1 MIYNETMLGM
11 VYSRKLED
19 KVMVDKYIID
29 AMWDD
34 SPVDVSTEV
43 NFIWSIANKLRGTYQ
58 SDKYKDVIIPMVIIR
73 RFECALAP
81 TKQKVVDMYNANP
94 NYPAK
99 AMYRISGFQFYN
111 TSEFDLAEL
120 VNDAD
125 HLAAN
130 FKAYLQSFSPNVQE
144 IIVSAEKGLDFYKQI
159 DKMDKNNRLLSVVKA
174 FSELD
179 LNPRTIDNVKMGY
192 IFEDLIR
199 KFSEN
204 AEAGDHYTGR
214 DIIKLMVNIL
224 LAEGCD
230 DIFDDGKVITVLDQA
245 CGTGGMLST
254 SYNFIKRYNPTADVR
269 LFGQEVNPESYAI
282 CLAEMLIKG
291 QNAENICYQ
300 DTMKADRFK
309 NTKMRFVIENPPFGT
324 PWGGKDAAEGVED
337 AVNEEYKKGFDGR
350 WGAGLPGSGDM
361 QMLFLQSA
369 IDKMDDNLGRA
380 AIIEN
385 GSPLFSGGTAS
396 GESQIRRYLLE
407 NDLIEAIIALP
418 TDLFYNTGIATYIWV
433 LSKNKRNERKR
444 KIQLI
449 DASSFYKKLRKAL
462 GDKKNEISPEDRS
475 NITKL
480 YAEFAEN
487 EYCKIYDNTEFIYRE
502 YAVMQPLQRSYA
514 VNKERIQNMLS
525 KGSLSNLYDEAKVAE
540 LENAEE
546 LTGKELKKLENYQN
560 NKPVYDSI
568 LEALNS
574 AVSEKIYLSDKEF
587 MPALTNILS
596 GVTTDKKLLEKIA
609 DGLSI
614 MDKNAEIHR
623 DKKGNIIY
631 DKETKDT
638 EIVKYEESIEEY
650 MAREVLPHVP
660 DAQWFFEE
668 DLSKKKPIVK
678 TGAEIP
684 FTRYFYKYQKP
695 KPSEEL
701 EKNFLELEKSVSER
715 IARLFGGEN

>member
-1 MIYNETMLGM
+1 MA
-11 VYSRKLED
+11 D
-19 KVMVDKYIID
+19 KKIID

-34 SPVDVSTEV
+34 SPIDVSTEV

-73 RFECALAP
+73 RFECALEP
-81 TKQKVVDMYNANP
+81 TKAKVVEMFKANP

-99 AMYRISGFQFYN
+99 AMYRLSGFQFYN
-111 TSEFDLAEL
+111 TSEYDLAEL
-120 VNDAD
+120 VNDSD

-130 FKAYLQSFSPNVQE
+130 FKAYIQGFSANIQD
-144 IIVSAEKGLDFYKQI
+144 IIRSLDFDKQI

-192 IFEDLIR
+192 IFEELIR

-269 LFGQEVNPESYAI
+269 LFGQEINPESYAI
-282 CLAEMLIKG
+282 CLAEMMIKG

-309 NTKMRFVIENPPFGT
+309 GTKMRFVIENPPFGT
-324 PWGGKDAAEGVED
+324 PWGGKDAAEGVET
-337 AVNEEYKKGFDGR
+337 AVKDEYKKGFDGR

-369 IDKMDDNLGRA
+369 INKMDDNFGRA

-396 GESQIRRYLLE
+396 GESQIRRWMLE

-418 TDLFYNTGIATYIWV
+418 IDLFYNTGIATYIWV
-433 LSKNKRNERKR
+433 LSKNKRPERKG

-449 DASSFYKKLRKAL
+449 DASGFFKKLRKAL
-462 GDKKNEISPEDRS
+462 GDKKNEISPEDRTT
-475 NITKL
+475 ITKL
-480 YAEFAEN
+480 YADFAEN
-487 EYCKIYDNTEFIYRE
+487 EYCKIYPNQEFICRE
-502 YAVMQPLQRSYA
+502 YVVMQPLQRSYA
-514 VNKERIQNMLS
+514 ITVERIEAMLS
-525 KGSLSNLYDEAKVAE
+525 KGALSSLYDQAKVDE

-546 LTGKELKKLENYQN
+546 LTGKELKKLEAYQN
-560 NKPVYDSI
+560 NQTVY
-568 LEALNS
+568 EAIVAALSDAIS
-574 AVSEKIYLSDKEF
+574 AQVYLSPAAF
-587 MPALTNILS
+587 MPVLTKVLAN
-596 GVTTDKKLLEKIA
+596 VTADKKLLEKIA
-609 DGLSI
+609 DGLSV
-614 MDKNAEIHR
+614 MDKSAEIQR
-623 DKKGNIIY
+623 DRKGNVLY
-631 DKETKDT
+631 DKETKDI
-638 EIVKYEESIEEY
+638 EIVKWDESIEDY
-650 MAREVLPHVP
+650 MAREVLPHIP
-660 DAQWFFEE
+660 DAKAFFEE
-668 DLSKKKPIVK
+668 DLSKKKPVIK

-684 FTRYFYKYQKP
+684 FTRYFYKYQQP
-695 KPSEEL
+695 VPSEEL
-701 EKNFLELEKSVSER
+701 EAKFLELELSVSER
-715 IARLFGGEN
+715 VAKLFE

>member
-1 MIYNETMLGM
+1 MA
-11 VYSRKLED
+11 D
-19 KVMVDKYIID
+19 KKIID

-34 SPVDVSTEV
+34 SPIDVSTEV

-81 TKQKVVDMYNANP
+81 TKAKVVEQFKANP

-99 AMYRISGFQFYN
+99 AMYRLSGYQFYN
-111 TSEFDLAEL
+111 TSEYDLAEL
-120 VNDAD
+120 VNDSD

-130 FKAYLQSFSPNVQE
+130 FKAYIQGFSSNIQD
-144 IIVSAEKGLDFYKQI
+144 IIKSLDFDKQI

-179 LNPRTIDNVKMGY
+179 LNPITIDNVRMGY
-192 IFEDLIR
+192 IFEELIR

-269 LFGQEVNPESYAI
+269 LFGQEINPESYAI
-282 CLAEMLIKG
+282 CLAEMMIKG

-309 NTKMRFVIENPPFGT
+309 GTKMRFVIENPPFGT
-324 PWGGKDAAEGVED
+324 PWGGKDAAEGVET
-337 AVNEEYKKGFDGR
+337 AVLEEHTKGFSGR

-369 IDKMDDNLGRA
+369 IDKMDDNVGRA

-385 GSPLFSGGTAS
+385 GSPLFAGGTAS
-396 GESQIRRYLLE
+396 GESQIRRWMLE
-407 NDLIEAIIALP
+407 NDYIEAIIALP
-418 TDLFYNTGIATYIWV
+418 VDLFYNTGIATYIWV
-433 LSKNKRNERKR
+433 LSKNKRLERKG

-449 DASSFYKKLRKAL
+449 DASGFFKKLRKAL
-462 GDKKNEISPEDRS
+462 GDKKNEISPEDRTA
-475 NITKL
+475 ITKL
-480 YAEFAEN
+480 YADFTEGEF
-487 EYCKIYDNTEFIYRE
+487 CKIYRNEEFIYRE
-502 YAVMQPLQRSYA
+502 YVVMQPLQRSYA
-514 VNKERIQNMLS
+514 ITNDRIDMMLQ
-525 KGSLSNLYDEAKVAE
+525 KGSLSGLYDQAKVEE
-540 LENAEE
+540 LENMEE
-546 LTGKELKKLENYQN
+546 LTGKDLKKLEAFQDNQ
-560 NKPVYDSI
+560 PVY
-568 LEALNS
+568 EAIIATLRD
-574 AVSEKIYLSDKEF
+574 AVGETIYYSPEDF
-587 MPALTNILS
+587 MPVLTATLS
-596 GVTTDKKLLEKIA
+596 LVTADKKLLEKIA
-609 DGLSI
+609 DGLSL
-614 MDKNAEIHR
+614 MDKKAVIQR
-623 DKKGNIIY
+623 DRKGNIIY

-638 EIVKYEESIEEY
+638 ELVKFEEHIDDY
-650 MAREVLPHVP
+650 MAREVLPHIP
-660 DAQWFFEE
+660 DAVAFFEE
-668 DLSKKKPIVK
+668 NLGAKKPVVK

-684 FTRYFYKYQKP
+684 FTRYFYKYQQP
-695 KPSEEL
+695 VASEIL
-701 EKNFLELEKSVSER
+701 ENEFMYLESSLSLKV
-715 IARLFGGEN
+715 AKLFN

>member
-1 MIYNETMLGM
+1 MA
-11 VYSRKLED
+11 
-19 KVMVDKYIID
+19 DKYVID
-29 AMWDD
+29 TMWDD
-34 SPVDVSTEV
+34 SPIDVSTEV

-73 RFECALAP
+73 RFECALKP
-81 TKQKVVDMYNANP
+81 TKQKVVEQFKANP

-99 AMYRISGFQFYN
+99 AMYRIAGFQFYN

-179 LNPRTIDNVKMGY
+179 LNPHTIDNVKMGY

-199 KFSEN
+199 RFSEN

-269 LFGQEVNPESYAI
+269 LFGQEINPESYAI
-282 CLAEMLIKG
+282 CLAEMMIKG

-300 DTMKADRFK
+300 DTMKKDCFEE
-309 NTKMRFVIENPPFGT
+309 TKMRFIIENPPFGT
-324 PWGGKDAAEGVED
+324 PWGGKDAAEGVEN
-337 AVNEEYKKGFDGR
+337 AVNEEYKKGVDGR

-369 IDKMDDNLGRA
+369 IDKMDENVGRA

-385 GSPLFSGGTAS
+385 GSPLFNGSTSS
-396 GESQIRRYLLE
+396 GESQIRRWMLE
-407 NDLIEAIIALP
+407 NDIVEAIIGLP
-418 TDLFYNTGIATYIWV
+418 VDLFYNTGIATYIWV
-433 LSKNKRNERKR
+433 LSKNKRSERKG

-449 DASSFYKKLRKAL
+449 DASSFCHRLRKAL
-462 GDKKNEISPEDRS
+462 GDKRNEISPKDRAE
-475 NITKL
+475 ITKL
-480 YAEFAEN
+480 YADFVEN
-487 EYCKIYDNTEFIYRE
+487 QFSKIYKNEDFIYRE
-502 YAVMQPLQRSYA
+502 YVVMQPLQRSYTIT
-514 VNKERIQNMLS
+514 KDRITTMLS
-525 KGSLSNLYDEAKVAE
+525 KGTLSSLYDEAKVIE
-540 LENAEE
+540 LESSEE
-546 LTGKELKKLENYQN
+546 LTGKELKKLEAYQD
-560 NKPVYDSI
+560 NKSIYDDIIKELYSS
-568 LEALNS
+568 E
-574 AVSEKIYLSDKEF
+574 SEKVYYSPEEF
-587 MPALTNILS
+587 MPVLIKILS
-596 GVTTDKKLLEKIA
+596 AVTTDKKLIDKIA
-609 DGLSI
+609 EGLSI
-614 MDKNAEIHR
+614 MDKNAVIQR

-631 DKETKDT
+631 DKDTKDI
-638 EIVKYEESIEEY
+638 EIVRYEESIEDY
-650 MAREVLPHVP
+650 MEREVLPYVP
-660 DAQWFFEE
+660 DAVAFFEE
-668 DLSKKKPIVK
+668 NLDLKKPVIK

-684 FTRYFYKYQKP
+684 FTRNFYKYQKQI
-695 KPSEEL
+695 PSEEL
-701 EKNFLELEKSVSER
+701 RVKFTKLEMAMSEL
-715 IARLFGGEN
+715 IAELFS

>member
-1 MIYNETMLGM
+1 MAEKQT
-11 VYSRKLED
+11 
-19 KVMVDKYIID
+19 ID

-34 SPVDVSTEV
+34 SPIDVSTEV

-81 TKQKVVDMYNANP
+81 TKQKVVETYKANP

-179 LNPRTIDNVKMGY
+179 LDPRTIDNVKMGY

-199 KFSEN
+199 RFSEN

-269 LFGQEVNPESYAI
+269 LFGQEINPESYAI

-300 DTMKADRFK
+300 DTMKKDRFPE
-309 NTKMRFVIENPPFGT
+309 TKMRFVIENPPFGT

-380 AIIEN
+380 AIIEHGGPLYT
-385 GSPLFSGGTAS
+385 GSTAS
-396 GESQIRRYLLE
+396 GESQIRRWMLE

-418 TDLFYNTGIATYIWV
+418 TDLFYNTPLTTYIWV
-433 LSKNKRNERKR
+433 LSKNKRLERKG
-444 KIQLI
+444 KVQLI
-449 DASSFYKKLRKAL
+449 DASSFFHKLRKGL
-462 GDKKNEISPEDRS
+462 GDKKNEISPEDRKT
-475 NITKL
+475 ITNL
-480 YAEFAEN
+480 YASFEEN
-487 EYCKIYDNTEFIYRE
+487 EFSKVFNNEEFMYRE
-502 YAVMQPLQRSYA
+502 YAIMQPLQRSYSITS
-514 VNKERIQNMLS
+514 ESIESMIQNGALN
-525 KGSLSNLYDEAKVAE
+525 NLYDATKVE
-540 LENAEE
+540 VLENTEE
-546 LTGKELKKLENYQN
+546 LTGKELKKLETYQK
-560 NKPVYDSI
+560 NKPVFDAI
-568 LEALNS
+568 FNALTE
-574 AVSEKIYLSDKEF
+574 AVS
-587 MPALTNILS
+587 
-596 GVTTDKKLLEKIA
+596 
-609 DGLSI
+609 
-614 MDKNAEIHR
+614 
-623 DKKGNIIY
+623 
-631 DKETKDT
+631 DT
-638 EIVKYEESIEEY
+638 VYYS
-650 MAREVLPHVP
+650 
-660 DAQWFFEE
+660 
-668 DLSKKKPIVK
+668 
-678 TGAEIP
+678 
-684 FTRYFYKYQKP
+684 
-695 KPSEEL
+695 
-701 EKNFLELEKSVSER
+701 
-715 IARLFGGEN
+715 

>member
-1 MIYNETMLGM
+1 MA
-11 VYSRKLED
+11 D
-19 KVMVDKYIID
+19 KHIID

-34 SPVDVSTEV
+34 SPIDVSTEV

-81 TKQKVVDMYNANP
+81 TKAKVVEMFKANP

-99 AMYRISGFQFYN
+99 AMYRLSGFQFYN
-111 TSEFDLAEL
+111 TSEYDLAEL
-120 VNDAD
+120 VNDSD

-130 FKAYLQSFSPNVQE
+130 FKAYIQGFSANIQD
-144 IIVSAEKGLDFYKQI
+144 IIRSLDFDKQI

-192 IFEDLIR
+192 IFEELIR

-269 LFGQEVNPESYAI
+269 LFGQEINPESYAI
-282 CLAEMLIKG
+282 CLAEMMIKG

-309 NTKMRFVIENPPFGT
+309 GTKMRFVIENPPFGT
-324 PWGGKDAAEGVED
+324 PWGGKDAAEGVET
-337 AVNEEYKKGFDGR
+337 AVQEEYKKGFDGR
-350 WGAGLPGSGDM
+350 WRAGLPGSGDM

-369 IDKMDDNLGRA
+369 IDKMDDNFGRA

-396 GESQIRRYLLE
+396 GESQIRRWMLE

-418 TDLFYNTGIATYIWV
+418 VDLFYNTGIATYIWV
-433 LSKNKRNERKR
+433 LSKNKRPERKG

-449 DASSFYKKLRKAL
+449 DASSFSKKLRKAL
-462 GDKKNEISPEDRS
+462 GDKKNEISPEDRTA
-475 NITKL
+475 ITKL
-480 YAEFAEN
+480 YADFAEN
-487 EYCKIYDNTEFIYRE
+487 EYCKIYPNQEFIYRE
-502 YAVMQPLQRSYA
+502 YVVMQPLQRSYA
-514 VNKERIQNMLS
+514 ITAERIEAMLS
-525 KGSLSNLYDEAKVAE
+525 KGSLSSLYDQAKVDE

-546 LTGKELKKLENYQN
+546 LTGKELKKLEAYQN
-560 NKPVYDSI
+560 NQPVY
-568 LEALNS
+568 EAIVAALSDAIS
-574 AVSEKIYLSDKEF
+574 AQVYLSPVAF
-587 MPALTNILS
+587 MPVLTKVLTN
-596 GVTTDKKLLEKIA
+596 VTADKKLLEKIA
-609 DGLSI
+609 DGLSV
-614 MDKNAEIHR
+614 MDKSAEIQR
-623 DKKGNIIY
+623 DRKGNVLY

-638 EIVKYEESIEEY
+638 EIVKWDESIEDY
-650 MAREVLPHVP
+650 MAREVLPHIP
-660 DAQWFFEE
+660 DAVAFFEE
-668 DLSKKKPIVK
+668 NLDAKKPVVK

-684 FTRYFYKYQKP
+684 FTRYFYKYQQP
-695 KPSEEL
+695 VPSEEL
-701 EKNFLELEKSVSER
+701 EAKFMELELSVSER
-715 IARLFGGEN
+715 VAKLFE

>member
-1 MIYNETMLGM
+1 MANKQ
-11 VYSRKLED
+11 V
-19 KVMVDKYIID
+19 ID

-81 TKQKVVDMYNANP
+81 TKQKVVEQFKANP
-94 NYPAK
+94 NYPVK

-179 LNPRTIDNVKMGY
+179 LNPRTIDNIKMGY

-199 KFSEN
+199 RFSEN

-224 LAEGCD
+224 LAEACD

-269 LFGQEVNPESYAI
+269 LFGQEINPESYAI
-282 CLAEMLIKG
+282 CLAEMMIKG

-300 DTMKADRFK
+300 DTMKADCFK
-309 NTKMRFVIENPPFGT
+309 DTKMRFVIENPPFGT

-337 AVNEEYKKGFDGR
+337 AVNDEYKKGFDGR

-369 IDKMDDNLGRA
+369 IDKMDDNVGRA
-380 AIIEN
+380 AIIEHGGPLYT
-385 GSPLFSGGTAS
+385 GSTAS
-396 GESQIRRYLLE
+396 GESQIRKWMLE

-418 TDLFYNTGIATYIWV
+418 TDLFYNTPLTTYIWV
-433 LSKNKRNERKR
+433 LSKNKRPERKR
-444 KIQLI
+444 KVQLI
-449 DASSFYKKLRKAL
+449 DASTFYHKLRKGL

-475 NITKL
+475 AITKL
-480 YAEFAEN
+480 YSEFE
-487 EYCKIYDNTEFIYRE
+487 ESEFCKIFDTEEFLYKE
-502 YAVMQPLQRSYA
+502 YVVMQPLQRSYSITDESIETMVQA
-514 VNKERIQNMLS
+514 GTLS
-525 KGSLSNLYDEAKVAE
+525 SLYDASKVAE
-540 LENAEE
+540 LEAAEE
-546 LTGKELKKLENYQN
+546 LTGKELKKLESYQK
-560 NKPVYDSI
+560 NKSLFDAIIDTLGAATSSNVYLSPEDFMPVLSGI
-568 LEALNS
+568 LE
-574 AVSEKIYLSDKEF
+574 
-587 MPALTNILS
+587 
-596 GVTTDKKLLEKIA
+596 GVTTEKKLLEKIA
-609 DGLSI
+609 DGLSV
-614 MDKNAEIHR
+614 MDKNAVIQR
-623 DKKGNIIY
+623 DRKGNIIY
-631 DKETKDT
+631 DKASKDI
-638 EIVKYEESIEEY
+638 EYVKYRESIEDY
-650 MAREVLPHVP
+650 MQREVLPYIP
-660 DAQWFFEE
+660 DAKAFFEE
-668 DLSKKKPIVK
+668 KLDVKKPVIK
-678 TGAEIP
+678 TGAEIA
-684 FTRYFYKYQKP
+684 FTRYFYKYQNP
-695 KPSEEL
+695 TPSDEL
-701 EKNFLELEKSVSER
+701 EKKFVELEKTTSER
-715 IARLFGGEN
+715 IARLFKGE

>member
-1 MIYNETMLGM
+1 MAEKQT
-11 VYSRKLED
+11 
-19 KVMVDKYIID
+19 ID

-81 TKQKVVDMYNANP
+81 TKQKVVDQFKANP
-94 NYPAK
+94 AYPAK
-99 AMYRISGFQFYN
+99 AMYRVSGYQFYN

-130 FKAYLQSFSPNVQE
+130 FKSYIQGFSANIQD
-144 IIVSAEKGLDFYKQI
+144 IIKSLDFDKQI

-179 LNPRTIDNVKMGY
+179 LNPVSIDNVKMGY

-199 KFSEN
+199 RFSEN

-254 SYNFIKRYNPTADVR
+254 SYNFIKRYNPSADVR
-269 LFGQEVNPESYAI
+269 LFGQEINPESYAI
-282 CLAEMLIKG
+282 CLAEMMIKG

-309 NTKMRFVIENPPFGT
+309 GTKMRFVIENPPFGT
-324 PWGGKDAAEGVED
+324 PWGGKDAAEGVEQ
-337 AVNEEYKKGFDGR
+337 AVNDEYTKGFDGR

-369 IDKMDDNLGRA
+369 IDKMDDNFGRA

-396 GESQIRRYLLE
+396 GESQIRRWMLE

-418 TDLFYNTGIATYIWV
+418 TDLFYNAGIATYIWV
-433 LSKNKRNERKR
+433 LSKNKRCERKG

-449 DASSFYKKLRKAL
+449 NASEFSSKLRKAL
-462 GDKKNEISPEDRS
+462 GNKRNEISAENRLE
-475 NITKL
+475 ITKL
-480 YAEFAEN
+480 YADFAEN
-487 EYCKIYDNTEFIYRE
+487 EYCKIYKNEEFIYRE
-502 YAVMQPLQRSYA
+502 YTVMQPLQRSYA
-514 VNKERIQNMLS
+514 ITGERIEAMLS
-525 KGSLSNLYDEAKVAE
+525 KGSLSSLYDQAKVDE
-540 LENAEE
+540 LENMEE
-546 LTGKELKKLENYQN
+546 LSGKDLKKLENYQN
-560 NKPVYDSI
+560 NQVVYESIIAALQAAVSGQVYDSPK
-568 LEALNS
+568 A
-574 AVSEKIYLSDKEF
+574 F
-587 MPALTNILS
+587 MPVLTKALANATA
-596 GVTTDKKLLEKIA
+596 DKKLFDKIA
-609 DGLSI
+609 DGLSV
-614 MDKNAEIHR
+614 MDKDAEIQK
-623 DKKGNIIY
+623 DKKGNILY

-638 EIVKYEESIEEY
+638 ELVKWEESIDDY
-650 MAREVLPHVP
+650 MTREVLPHVP
-660 DAQWFFEE
+660 DAKAFFEE
-668 DLSKKKPIVK
+668 DLGKKKPIIK

-684 FTRYFYKYQKP
+684 FTRYFYKYQQP
-695 KPSEEL
+695 TPSEEL
-701 EKNFLELEKSVSER
+701 EVKFMDLELSVSDR
-715 IARLFGGEN
+715 VSKLFE